1 MEDISGSLQLEERGY
16 FVEFPHPAVGTLR
29 YPGAPFRMSETPRR
43 QAMPAP
49 ILGQHN
55 AEIFHGAAQ

>member
-1 MEDISGSLQLEERGY
+1 MKERGY

-43 QAMPAP
+43 QSMPAP
-49 ILGQHN
+49 TLGQHN
-55 AEIFHGAAQ
+55 EEVFEGATP